1 MSYLPIRNWN
11 DRSVLSFSLAPIF
24 LLLRSIQRIARSLRT
39 NFVPPVLHDLGNFT
53 YQGKEWKRVFSFP
66 SAHLRLPSF
75 DLKHLIV
82 IPRRPVFREFIVRAL
97 PTFPRIWRS
106 GRILGR
112 VCSVRRRISSL
123 ESRRW
128 MEGTAVLR
136 SKTYL
141 RGARLLSREDRSR
154 NCLPSVFSFFVS

>member
-24 LLLRSIQRIARSLRT
+24 LLLRIARSLRT

-53 YQGKEWKRVFSFP
+53 YQGKGWKRVFSFP

-128 MEGTAVLR
+128 MEGNAVLR
-136 SKTYL
+136 SKT
-141 RGARLLSREDRSR
+141 LSREDRSR